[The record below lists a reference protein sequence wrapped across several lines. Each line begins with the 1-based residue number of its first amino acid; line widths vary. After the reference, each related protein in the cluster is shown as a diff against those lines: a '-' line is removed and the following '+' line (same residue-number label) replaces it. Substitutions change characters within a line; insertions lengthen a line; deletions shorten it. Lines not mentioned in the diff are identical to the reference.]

1 MQRRKLH
8 LLRRW
13 RLQRYVFVGLQKPVD
28 QRNVPDHR
36 IVSDLHVQHSQR
48 LSSSRFREHIAT
60 FGEHSEDIERK
71 EFGGDGF
78 DMAVDEI
85 ADLEGRLATT
95 DLASFTA
102 PTIRPS

>member
-1 MQRRKLH
+1 M
-8 LLRRW
+8 
-13 RLQRYVFVGLQKPVD
+13 
-28 QRNVPDHR
+28 PDHR